1 MSKILQFAPFQ
12 SAVEA
17 PFWHTLA
24 KKKLDILQLSDDDQ
38 DIVGFYTSGQTIL
51 DSTSGKSV
59 EIPPR
64 LSISNDSLE
73 TSPLEAFQ
81 KYESQYPV
89 LPLLDTFLN
98 IHTIQHTGP

>member
-24 KKKLDILQLSDDDQ
+24 KKKLDILQLSDDEQ
-38 DIVGFYTSGQTIL
+38 EIVGFYTSGQSIV
-51 DSTSGKSV
+51 DSASGKLV
-59 EIPPR
+59 ELPPR

-73 TSPLEAFQ
+73 KSPLEAFQ
-81 KYESQYPV
+81 KYVS
-89 LPLLDTFLN
+89 
-98 IHTIQHTGP
+98 